1 MIIKKKIRKFKPS
14 KNSAIV
20 LKDCGKI
27 ILNDNEQVTFSERN
41 KKNSDYDVTKK
52 EWGYYATPS
61 INSRLKKI
69 ILALILLLIS
79 LLIFFL

>member
-41 KKNSDYDVTKK
+41 KKNRDY
-52 EWGYYATPS
+52 P
-61 INSRLKKI
+61 N
-69 ILALILLLIS
+69 
-79 LLIFFL
+79 